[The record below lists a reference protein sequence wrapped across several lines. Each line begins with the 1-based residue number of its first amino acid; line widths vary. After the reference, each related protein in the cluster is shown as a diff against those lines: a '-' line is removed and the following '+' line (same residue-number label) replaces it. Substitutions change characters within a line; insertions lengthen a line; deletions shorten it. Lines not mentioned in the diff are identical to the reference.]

1 MTCLGVLNT
10 DDRDKDNATSLKGKG
25 SIEMSTT
32 FHVYDDALRFDFCL
46 FYNTYYAKV
55 VYVLVA

>member
-10 DDRDKDNATSLKGKG
+10 DDSDKNNATGLKERG

-32 FHVYDDALRFDFCL
+32 FHVYDDACTPF
-46 FYNTYYAKV
+46 
-55 VYVLVA
+55 

>member
-10 DDRDKDNATSLKGKG
+10 DDRDKNNETSLKEKG

-32 FHVYDDALRFDFCL
+32 FHVYDDALHFDF
-46 FYNTYYAKV
+46 
-55 VYVLVA
+55 